1 MRLALLCCLLV
12 GCSEGPAGST
22 GQSATEKTNSE
33 TGPLVSRNPRAEA
46 GGIALLLEGPNAM
59 SRISAQG
66 IAEIWA
72 ANLDRSGFPSYEIV
86 HLPPRRIE
94 VRAWGLQDPQRVKN
108 ALRSAYGNPLDIRV
122 IQERVLPRPA
132 ASPPVPPR

>member
-1 MRLALLCCLLV
+1 MRLRGLALLCGMLAA
-12 GCSEGPAGST
+12 GCSDPPAGPA
-22 GQSATEKTNSE
+22 GQSATEKVNAE

-46 GGIALLLEGPNAM
+46 GGLALLLEGPNAM

-72 ANLDRSGFPSYEIV
+72 ANLDRSGFPSYEIL

-94 VRAWGLQDPQRVKN
+94 VRLWGVRDPQSAKN

-122 IQERVLPRPA
+122 VQERALPRPA
-132 ASPPVPPR
+132 R